1 MRYTYRSQRI
11 WPNWQ
16 PDRRERLARLVA
28 LIMRRTFSE
37 ASVAHRWSFVYFFA
51 LFQSDFSASEVD
63 IGRGEVLHAIVIASM
78 VVMLDEGIS
87 LLPEITRQV
96 VVIQRDAVLGGLM
109 PSLALA
115 VGLNVIRCALDMV
128 HFLIFLPVTQ
138 CAHSARVAVVQD

>member
-1 MRYTYRSQRI
+1 MLYTFRSQRI

-87 LLPEITRQV
+87 LLLEITRQV
-96 VVIQRDAVLGGLM
+96 VVIQRDAVLGGLA
-109 PSLALA
+109 LAL
-115 VGLNVIRCALDMV
+115 GLSVIQCALDMV
-128 HFLIFLPVTQ
+128 HFLIFQPVTQ